1 MSPYARQTDPQTSHD
16 AAKSVGNVTATQNTI
31 LLLLNIEGMTDTD
44 LVLAYSRMNRTSPE
58 TAPRASESGIRS
70 RRAELVA
77 RGLVQDS
84 GDRVKLQSGRM
95 ATVWIRA

>member
-1 MSPYARQTDPQTSHD
+1 MKAHARSTDPQTSHD
-16 AAKSVGNVTATQNTI
+16 AAKSVRKITGTQNTI
-31 LLLLNIEGMTDTD
+31 LLLLGIEGMTDVD
-44 LVLAYSRMNRTSPE
+44 LVSAYQKMNLTSPE

-84 GDRVKLQSGRM
+84 GDRVKLDSGRF